1 MDASDQPGSPSGGE
15 PLDGLLDTI
24 IAQSDEGIIVA
35 DERGVIRV
43 FNPAAERQHGVPM
56 NVVAAD
62 EWAETFGLVAD
73 DTGLPLPLAQTP
85 LYRALHGERVR
96 DARWGVR
103 LPSGDI
109 RTLAGTATPLFRRDG
124 SLAGA
129 VIITRDVTDEKR
141 AEDERARLL
150 ASEKAARAV
159 AEVASRHMSLLDL
172 ITRELVVDIQSPTR
186 TLQRLTELLVP
197 SLADW
202 CAVYLPGPG
211 GSIELAALANEDAT
225 KVQALREILGR
236 LPINP
241 ALQTGIPAV
250 LRTGVS
256 ELSADV
262 TEEMLR
268 HAARGPEHLAALLS
282 AGVRSHLDVALRGHG
297 GVLGVLSLT
306 HTHSGRRFTPD
317 DVTLA
322 EQLSVRAGLLLEQA
336 RLFADAGRA
345 RVEAEAASRSKD
357 EFLAMLGH
365 ELRNPLA
372 PITTALELMKLRGE
386 GSQTERA
393 VIERQLGHVVRLVD
407 DLLDVSRITQGKVEL
422 RRRSVE
428 IASVVERA
436 VETATALLEARRQ
449 RLELDVPRSGL
460 TVSGDLARLTQ
471 VFANLLNNA
480 AKYSPEGAAIKVRA
494 GVEGDDVVVSV
505 EDEGAGIDVSL
516 LPHVFDLFAQGPQTL
531 ERAKGGL
538 GLGLAIVRSLV
549 ELHGGTVTAR
559 SEGNARGSTFVVRL
573 PVASRDT
580 PEPPSRR
587 LDRLAR
593 AVVPRRIL
601 VVDDNEDAAWLLGQ
615 LLVLRGHQT
624 RVELD
629 APAALQALTEFR
641 PELALLDIGLP
652 SMSGHE
658 LARRIRQMPEGKHVL
673 LVAVTGYGQ
682 ESDRREAMDAG
693 FDHHIVKPA
702 SLERIDAILEG
713 FEKDRASERT

>member
-1 MDASDQPGSPSGGE
+1 MDPTDKPEWPSGAE
-15 PLDGLLDTI
+15 PLGQLLDTI
-24 IAQSDEGIIVA
+24 IAQADEGIIVA
-35 DERGVIRV
+35 DEHGVIRV

-56 NVVAAD
+56 NVVAAAA
-62 EWAETFGLVAD
+62 WAETFGLVAD
-73 DTGLPLPLAQTP
+73 DTGLPLTLAQTP
-85 LYRALHGERVR
+85 LYRALHGERIR

-103 LPSGDI
+103 LPSGDV

-124 SLAGA
+124 TPSGA
-129 VIITRDVTDEKR
+129 VIITRDVTEEKR

-150 ASEKAARAV
+150 ASEKSARAV
-159 AEVASRHMSLLDL
+159 AEVASRHMSLLDT

-211 GSIELAALANEDAT
+211 GRIDLAALANQDTT
-225 KVQALREILGR
+225 KVKTLREMLER
-236 LPINP
+236 MPVNP
-241 ALQTGIPAV
+241 ALETGIPAV

-256 ELSADV
+256 ELTADV
-262 TEEMLR
+262 TEDMLR
-268 HAARGPEHLAALLS
+268 QAARGPEHLAALLS

-297 GVLGVLSLT
+297 EVIGVLGLT
-306 HTHSGRRFTPD
+306 HTQPGRRFTPD

-322 EQLSVRAGLLLEQA
+322 EQVSVRAGLLLEQA

-372 PITTALELMKLRGE
+372 PITTALELMKLRGD
-386 GSQTERA
+386 GSQAERT
-393 VIERQLGHVVRLVD
+393 VIERQLEHVVRLVD

-422 RRRSVE
+422 RRRSLE

-449 RLELDVPRSGL
+449 RLELDVPRDGL

-480 AKYSPEGAAIKVRA
+480 AKYSPEGAAIAVHARL
-494 GVEGDDVVVSV
+494 EGDDVVISV
-505 EDEGAGIDVSL
+505 KDEGAGIEGSL
-516 LPHVFDLFAQGPQTL
+516 LPHVFELFAQGPQTL
-531 ERAKGGL
+531 DRSKGGL

-559 SEGNARGSTFVVRL
+559 SEGNAKGSTFVVRL
-573 PVASRDT
+573 PVVSRDT

-587 LDRLAR
+587 SVQRAR
-593 AVVPRRIL
+593 AVAPRRIL
-601 VVDDNEDAAWLLGQ
+601 VVDDNEDAAWMLGQ
-615 LLVLRGHQT
+615 LLGVRGHQT

-629 APAALQALTEFR
+629 APAALRALTEFR
-641 PELALLDIGLP
+641 PEVALLDIGLP
-652 SMSGHE
+652 GVSGHE
-658 LARRIRQMPEGKHVL
+658 LARRIRQTAVGKHML
-673 LVAVTGYGQ
+673 LVAITGYGQ
-682 ESDRREAMDAG
+682 ESDRLAAMDAG

-702 SLERIDAILEG
+702 SLERIDAILES
-713 FEKDRASERT
+713 FEQDRDPERK

>member
-1 MDASDQPGSPSGGE
+1 MDASDKPEWPGGDE

-24 IAQSDEGIIVA
+24 IAQADEGIIVA
-35 DERGVIRV
+35 DENGVIRV

-56 NVVAAD
+56 HVVAAPA
-62 EWAETFGLVAD
+62 WAETFGLVAD

-85 LYRALHGERVR
+85 LYRALHGERLR
-96 DARWGVR
+96 DVRWGVR
-103 LPSGDI
+103 LPGGDI
-109 RTLAGTATPLFRRDG
+109 RTLAGTATPLLRRDG
-124 SLAGA
+124 SPAGA
-129 VIITRDVTDEKR
+129 VIITRDVTQEKR
-141 AEDERARLL
+141 SEEERARLL

-159 AEVASRHMSLLDL
+159 AEVASRHIALLDL

-202 CAVYLPGPG
+202 CAVYLPAPG
-211 GSIELAALANEDAT
+211 GRIELAALANEDST
-225 KVQALREILGR
+225 KVQSLHDILER
-236 LPINP
+236 LPVNP

-256 ELSADV
+256 ELTADV

-268 HAARGPEHLAALLS
+268 RVARGPEHLAALLA
-282 AGVRSHLDVALRGHG
+282 AGVCSHLDVALRGHG
-297 GVLGVLSLT
+297 EVIGVLGLT
-306 HTHSGRRFTPD
+306 HTQPGRRFTPD
-317 DVTLA
+317 DVALA
-322 EQLSVRAGLLLEQA
+322 EQVSVRAGLLLEHA

-345 RVEAEAASRSKD
+345 RIEAEAASRSKD

-372 PITTALELMKLRGE
+372 PITTALQLMKLRGE
-386 GSQTERA
+386 GSQT
-393 VIERQLGHVVRLVD
+393 
-407 DLLDVSRITQGKVEL
+407 
-422 RRRSVE
+422 
-428 IASVVERA
+428 ERA

-460 TVSGDLARLTQ
+460 AVSGDLARLTQ

-480 AKYSPEGAAIKVRA
+480 AKYSPEGATITVHAC
-494 GVEGDDVVVSV
+494 VEGDDVVVSV
-505 EDEGAGIDVSL
+505 KDEGAGIEGSL

-531 ERAKGGL
+531 ERSKGGL

-549 ELHGGTVTAR
+549 GLHGGTVTAR
-559 SEGNARGSTFVVRL
+559 SEGSAKGCTFVVRL

-587 LDRLAR
+587 FDQPAR
-593 AVVPRRIL
+593 VVVPRRIL

-615 LLVLRGHQT
+615 LLVARGHEA

-629 APAALQALTEFR
+629 APAALRALTEFR

-652 SMSGHE
+652 GMSGHE
-658 LARRIRQMPEGKHVL
+658 LARRIRQTPEGEHVL

-682 ESDRREAMDAG
+682 ESDRRAAMDAG
-693 FDHHIVKPA
+693 FDDHIVKPA
-702 SLERIDAILEG
+702 SLERIDAILER
-713 FEKDRASERT
+713 FEQNRARK